1 MKSKTYFVSSINGSD
16 SNDGLSPD
24 TAFET
29 LGKINEIKLMPGDKV
44 LLEKDSVFS
53 NQYLH
58 IKNCGKFG
66 EDIIEITSYGDG
78 ENMPR
83 IDADG
88 SGIWYQDY
96 GQPLDFKGHVY
107 KGDVSSAIL
116 LYDTENIYI
125 HDIEITNYEQYTTP
139 LAYSAP
145 DKIDR
150 TGVAVVAQN
159 AGTLHSI
166 TLGRL
171 YIHDINGNV
180 YNKHMNNGGIYMTA
194 LRLRTVILKTSA
206 VGV

>member
-83 IDADG
+83 IDAQTE
-88 SGIWYQDY
+88 SG
-96 GQPLDFKGHVY
+96 GF
-107 KGDVSSAIL
+107 A
-116 LYDTENIYI
+116 
-125 HDIEITNYEQYTTP
+125 
-139 LAYSAP
+139 A
-145 DKIDR
+145 
-150 TGVAVVAQN
+150 
-159 AGTLHSI
+159 
-166 TLGRL
+166 
-171 YIHDINGNV
+171 
-180 YNKHMNNGGIYMTA
+180 GIYRKHSGYA
-194 LRLRTVILKTSA
+194 GSVPKTDYTPVFTGKQQSNHLPCCS
-206 VGV
+206 GFGL

>member
-16 SNDGLSPD
+16 SNDGLSPA

-88 SGIWYQDY
+88 SGIWYQDR
-96 GQPLDFKGHVY
+96 
-107 KGDVSSAIL
+107 L
-116 LYDTENIYI
+116 LPP
-125 HDIEITNYEQYTTP
+125 YEP
-139 LAYSAP
+139 CRNDDDL
-145 DKIDR
+145 
-150 TGVAVVAQN
+150 V
-159 AGTLHSI
+159 
-166 TLGRL
+166 L
-171 YIHDINGNV
+171 YLSKD
-180 YNKHMNNGGIYMTA
+180 
-194 LRLRTVILKTSA
+194 LRKETKRCR
-206 VGV
+206 